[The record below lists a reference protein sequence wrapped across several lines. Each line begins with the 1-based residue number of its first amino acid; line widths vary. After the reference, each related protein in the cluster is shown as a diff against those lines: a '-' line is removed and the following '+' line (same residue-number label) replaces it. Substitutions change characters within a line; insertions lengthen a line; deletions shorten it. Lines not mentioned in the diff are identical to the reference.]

1 MSWAAA
7 YLWIWVSLIAIGF
20 IAWIV
25 DAVFYDSS
33 GPIGFGHQ
41 QGLIGCL
48 GTLAMVVGGL
58 GLVLCL
64 LKFVISH

>member
-7 YLWIWVSLIAIGF
+7 YPWIWVSFIAIGF
-20 IAWIV
+20 IAWIA
-25 DAVFYDSS
+25 DAVFYDPP
-33 GPIGFGHQ
+33 GPIGFGRQ
-41 QGLIGCL
+41 QGLAGCL
-48 GTLAMVVGGL
+48 GTLVMAVGGL